1 MHIRTMEDVIRDDYA
16 RIYRQ
21 KYKKDMAEAT
31 AAARARA
38 RAEIRS
44 ETKAEE
50 KQETAI
56 RLLKKGTSID
66 LIQIATELPIAAI
79 NDIAKSLKL
88 PIAAPISS

>member
-1 MHIRTMEDVIRDDYA
+1 MHIRTMEDVLRDDYT
-16 RIYRQ
+16 RIG
-21 KYKKDMAEAT
+21 KSKGKID
-31 AAARARA
+31 
-38 RAEIRS
+38 
-44 ETKAEE
+44 E

-88 PIAAPISS
+88 PIAAPTSS